1 MTETT
6 ITVRGSARAEHAP
19 DRAVVAF
26 SIGAVASERSS
37 ALVSARETLG
47 RISDALETHRR
58 DGRVHDWSADD
69 AHVYADREWVGEG
82 RPPVV
87 RHRASVSG
95 SVTVIGDR
103 TTATLPE
110 LLDLISG
117 ETLARVD
124 GVDWSLTDERYADA
138 IAAVR
143 HDAVSDA
150 VQKATAYARSIGRG
164 GIEVIALAD
173 PGMLGAGG
181 DAPMPRMERA
191 MALMGGAAGDGAFEL
206 RPEPV
211 VVQATVELRAT
222 AG

>member
-19 DRAVVAF
+19 DRAVLAF
-26 SIGAVASERSS
+26 SIGAVAAERAS
-37 ALVSARETLG
+37 ALVGARETLE
-47 RISDALETHRR
+47 RLADAIEAHRR
-58 DGRVHDWSADD
+58 DGRVRAWSADD
-69 AHVYADREWVGEG
+69 VHVYADREWVGEG

-95 SVTVIGDR
+95 TVTVIGVSV
-103 TTATLPE
+103 TAALPE

-117 ETLARVD
+117 EPLARVD
-124 GVDWSLTDERYADA
+124 GIEWSLTDDRHAEA
-138 IAAVR
+138 IGAVR
-143 HDAVSDA
+143 HAAVVDAVD
-150 VQKATAYARSIGRG
+150 KASSYARSIGR
-164 GIEVIALAD
+164 EELDVVALSD

-191 MALMGGAAGDGAFEL
+191 MALMGGAPGDGAFEL

-222 AG
+222 AR

>member
-6 ITVRGSARAEHAP
+6 ITVRGRARAEHAP
-19 DRAVVAF
+19 DRAVIAF
-26 SIGAVASERSS
+26 SIGAVAPDRAA
-37 ALVSARETLG
+37 ALVSARETLE
-47 RISDALETHRR
+47 RLSDAIESHRR

-69 AHVYADREWVGEG
+69 VHVHADREWVGEG

-87 RHRASVSG
+87 RHRASVAG
-95 SVTVIGDR
+95 SITVIGDS

-117 ETLARVD
+117 ETLARID
-124 GVDWSLTDERYADA
+124 GVDWSLTDDRYADA

-143 HDAVSDA
+143 HDAVTDA
-150 VQKATAYARSIGRG
+150 VEKATAYARSIGRG
-164 GIEVIALAD
+164 ALEVVALAD

-222 AG
+222 AR